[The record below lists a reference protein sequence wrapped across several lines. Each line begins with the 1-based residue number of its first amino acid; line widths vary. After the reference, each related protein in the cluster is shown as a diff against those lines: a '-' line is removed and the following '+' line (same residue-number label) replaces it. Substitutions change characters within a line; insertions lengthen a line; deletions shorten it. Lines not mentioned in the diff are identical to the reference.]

1 MFKNLEFEDIVLDLF
16 TIAILIGV
24 VVFVIIKA
32 EEKHD
37 QYLAMKSINDTIIT
51 TASGKYSYSYYT
63 QYSSIKISDD
73 KKCIKFVSSD
83 NKDIE
88 SCGQFQIERYK

>member
-1 MFKNLEFEDIVLDLF
+1 M
-16 TIAILIGV
+16 
-24 VVFVIIKA
+24 VFVIVKA
-32 EEKHD
+32 AEKHD
-37 QYLAMKSINDTIIT
+37 QYLAMKNINDTVIT

-83 NKDIE
+83 NKNIE

>member
-1 MFKNLEFEDIVLDLF
+1 MFKNTNFSDISLYLF
-16 TIAILIGV
+16 IVGTFFLMG
-24 VVFVIIKA
+24 FVIVKA
-32 EEKHD
+32 AEKHD
-37 QYLAMKSINDTIIT
+37 QYLAMKSINDTVIT

-83 NKDIE
+83 NKNIE